1 MNRTA
6 PMLGRR
12 VLTPP
17 IRARSRTDQR
27 AGQAGRQY
35 GEAVNARTRKIA
47 IVVSTGIT
55 VLAGIITVIYFFQPW
70 RSCSY
75 EDTSAGCA
83 MLPGDAVVM
92 AISMWS
98 TLVGLV
104 VLGSVL
110 LIRPREP
117 VR

>member
-1 MNRTA
+1 MSSERGTD
-6 PMLGRR
+6 
-12 VLTPP
+12 
-17 IRARSRTDQR
+17 RSRTDPR

-35 GEAVNARTRKIA
+35 GEAMNARTRKIA
-47 IVVSTGIT
+47 ILVTTGIT
-55 VLAGIITVIYFFQPW
+55 VVAGIITVIYFLQPW

-98 TLVGLV
+98 TLLGLV
-104 VLGSVL
+104 ILGSVV

-117 VR
+117 AR

>member
-1 MNRTA
+1 M
-6 PMLGRR
+6 
-12 VLTPP
+12 
-17 IRARSRTDQR
+17 
-27 AGQAGRQY
+27 
-35 GEAVNARTRKIA
+35 NARTRKIA
-47 IVVSTGIT
+47 ILVSTGIT
-55 VLAGIITVIYFFQPW
+55 VVGGIITVIYFLQPW

-98 TLVGLV
+98 TLIGV
-104 VLGSVL
+104 VLLGSVL

-117 VR
+117 AR